1 MNKLYFISLDCCPA
15 CKSKVTKTIYS
26 CNYLESPIIDYIGSF
41 YGSQVKIDL
50 EYVKGSSYIL
60 NECSECGLI
69 YQKQI
74 PNDLLMKKIYNEWI
88 NPKLSL
94 IGPFHKNKLYSKYY
108 FDNAQEIMILIDY
121 FKNIKRKLVFF
132 DFGMGWG
139 RWCLMAKAF
148 GCNVYGTELSESRI
162 KYAKS
167 IGINVIDWDE
177 IPDFKF
183 DFINTE
189 QVFEH
194 ISGPLK
200 TLKYLSHSLNQHGLI
215 KISVPDGGD
224 IRKRLKKLDWSARKG
239 EKKSLNAVSP
249 LEHINCFKRSS
260 IIKMANL
267 AGLELVKIPISI
279 QLAHTTNWKG
289 LSIIIRN
296 LGKPIYRNIL
306 KRGTYLFF
314 RKAQ

>member
-1 MNKLYFISLDCCPA
+1 MNKLYFINLNCCPT
-15 CKSKVTKTIYS
+15 CNSKDTKTLYS
-26 CNYLESPIIDYIGSF
+26 CNYLESPIIDYLESF
-41 YGSQVKIDL
+41 YGSQGKNDL
-50 EYVKGSSYIL
+50 EYLKGSSYML
-60 NECSECGLI
+60 NECCECGLI

-74 PNDLLMKKIYNEWI
+74 PNDFLMRKIYNEWI

-94 IGPFHKNKLYSKYY
+94 NRLFHKNKNSTYY
-108 FDNAQEIMILIDY
+108 FAHAQEIMILIDY
-121 FKNIKRKLVFF
+121 FKNIKRQLKFF

-167 IGINVIDWDE
+167 ICINVIAWDE
-177 IPDFKF
+177 IPHFKF

-194 ISGPLK
+194 IPSPLK
-200 TLKYLSHSLNQHGLI
+200 ILKYLSHSLYQHGLI

-224 IRKRLKKLDWSARKG
+224 IRKRMKKLDWSARKG
-239 EKKSLNAVSP
+239 EKKSLNAISP

-267 AGLELVKIPISI
+267 AGLELAKTPIYI

-289 LSIIIRN
+289 LSKIIRN
-296 LGKPIYRNIL
+296 LGKPIYRNLL